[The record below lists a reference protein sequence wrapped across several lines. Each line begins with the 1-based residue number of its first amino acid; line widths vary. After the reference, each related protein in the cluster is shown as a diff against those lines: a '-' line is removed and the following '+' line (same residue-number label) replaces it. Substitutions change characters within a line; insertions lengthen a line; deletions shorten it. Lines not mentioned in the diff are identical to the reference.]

1 MSPVKFLQNKQ
12 QGAPVANADR
22 KVIEKLIK
30 NYSFSNEVMN
40 VLIEY
45 CLNQTQQKFSKA
57 YVEKVAASWIRLQ
70 VDSKEKALEVC
81 RQENHCSIC
90 RFSFDDGI
98 DTESGSI
105 EHQKALLKNYAESNG
120 FTNLPI
126 MQMTDIQVQISTD
139 QIFSV

>member
-81 RQENHCSIC
+81 RQENQVKNRHQNYRI
-90 RFSFDDGI
+90 GI
-98 DTESGSI
+98 RI
-105 EHQKALLKNYAESNG
+105 QNKV
-120 FTNLPI
+120 F
-126 MQMTDIQVQISTD
+126 QMMI
-139 QIFSV
+139 